1 VTKLKEERFMPAEFI
16 NILNLPEL
24 DIGHSK
30 KVLFPSFR
38 STPAKTGGEPES
50 RKHKETGLPLSR

>member
-1 VTKLKEERFMPAEFI
+1 MPAEFI
-16 NILNLPEL
+16 NILDLPEL

-38 STPAKTGGEPES
+38 PI
-50 RKHKETGLPLSR
+50 R